1 MIMIIHKDENMND
14 IKYPEEIQ
22 QTERASLLDKLIK
35 LQAKAR
41 RRRNPS
47 ISLHG
52 HARDNPTTGISE
64 GHLPKIR
71 GING

>member
-41 RRRNPS
+41 RRNPS

-52 HARDNPTTGISE
+52 HYRDRQATGISE